1 MRFTALKQKHSK
13 NEDDTKF
20 MGTVLGKC
28 NEHGDV
34 QVEGGKYPSIFNWEE
49 RLKFAAERQSEPRED
64 VEMNGDGGDS
74 RPQSS
79 GLSSLGDLGDEL
91 EMDLS

>member
-1 MRFTALKQKHSK
+1 MASQKP
-13 NEDDTKF
+13 E
-20 MGTVLGKC
+20 
-28 NEHGDV
+28 
-34 QVEGGKYPSIFNWEE
+34 EGRG
-49 RLKFAAERQSEPRED
+49 D

-79 GLSSLGDLGDEL
+79 GLSSLGDLEEL

>member
-1 MRFTALKQKHSK
+1 
-13 NEDDTKF
+13 

-28 NEHGDV
+28 IDHGDV
-34 QVEGGKYPSIFNWEE
+34 QVEGGEFPSIFNWEE
-49 RLKFAAERQSEPRED
+49 RLRMASQRPEEDRED

-79 GLSSLGDLGDEL
+79 GLSSLGDLEEL